1 MAELATIAR
10 PYANAVFDLA
20 KSGGALETWSRM
32 LGVLASTAQHE
43 TVSVLLA
50 SPDLSPIAKAGK
62 LGELCGDEIDDQA
75 RKFLFALAD
84 HDRLALLNEIMTQFE
99 ALRAEELRS
108 LDVMVTAAY
117 ELTAGQKEALAQ
129 ALSKK
134 FEKEVAL
141 ESAVDASLMGG
152 AIIRAGDIVIDGS
165 VKGRLTKLVDALVQV

>member
-20 KSGGALETWSRM
+20 KNAGSLDAWSRM
-32 LGVLASTAQHE
+32 LAVLASTAEHE
-43 TVSVLLA
+43 TVSVLLS
-50 SPDLSPIAKAGK
+50 SPDLSPVAKAGK

-84 HDRLALLNEIMTQFE
+84 HDRLSLVNEIMTQFE

-117 ELTAGQKEALAQ
+117 ELTADQKESLAQ

>member
-20 KSGGALETWSRM
+20 KNAGSLDAWSRM
-32 LGVLASTAQHE
+32 LAVLASTAEHE
-43 TVSVLLA
+43 TVSVLLS
-50 SPDLSPIAKAGK
+50 SPDLSPVAKAGK

-84 HDRLALLNEIMTQFE
+84 HDRLSLVNEITTQFE

-117 ELTAGQKEALAQ
+117 ELTADQKESLAQ

>member
-20 KSGGALETWSRM
+20 KSGGALESWSRM
-32 LGVLASTAQHE
+32 LGVLASTAQHA
-43 TVSVLLA
+43 TVSVLLT
-50 SPDLSPIAKAGK
+50 SPDLSPNAKAAK

-75 RKFLFALAD
+75 IKFLFALAD
-84 HDRLALLNEIMTQFE
+84 HDRLPLLSEILAQFE

-117 ELTAGQKEALAQ
+117 ELSASQKEALVN

-134 FEKEVAL
+134 FDKEIVL
-141 ESAVDASLMGG
+141 ESAIDASLMGG
-152 AIIRAGDIVIDGS
+152 AIIRAGDVVIDGS
-165 VKGRLTKLVDALVQV
+165 VRGRLTKLVDALVQV

>member
-20 KSGGALETWSRM
+20 KSGGALEIWSRM
-32 LGVLASTAQHE
+32 LDVLASTAQHE

-50 SPDLSPIAKAGK
+50 SPDLSPTAKAGK

-84 HDRLALLNEIMTQFE
+84 HDRLPLLNEIMTQFE